1 MIDELFYTLA
11 LLLISASL
19 MVAFTSHPV
28 RSVLALIACFI
39 LTSVV
44 MLTLGAEF
52 LALALIFVYVGAV
65 MALFL
70 FICASTKESAIPDN
84 VGDV

>member
-1 MIDELFYTLA
+1 MKIYMFSHHSLEIHLRN
-11 LLLISASL
+11 LIQ
-19 MVAFTSHPV
+19 
-28 RSVLALIACFI
+28 FI
-39 LTSVV
+39 EITI
-44 MLTLGAEF
+44 
-52 LALALIFVYVGAV
+52 LIFVYPCFLSAK